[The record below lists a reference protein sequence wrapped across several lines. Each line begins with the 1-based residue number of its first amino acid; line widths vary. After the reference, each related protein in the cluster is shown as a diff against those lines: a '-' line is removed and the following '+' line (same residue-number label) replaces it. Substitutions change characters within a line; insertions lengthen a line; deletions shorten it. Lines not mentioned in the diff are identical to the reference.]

1 MYTVSTKSKQRYPA
15 ISSASGIPLLCV
27 GDVEYMII
35 GVCVVAIVMANKPSS
50 SSSSSLCLLT
60 NLASIHDSNVNC
72 RTRCFVTYGDI
83 GQLTQTSAV
92 RTGYLPKSNWRRSSL
107 QTGRPRP
114 SWILQQIVDSTV
126 HQSASRLNGPRLVLG

>member
-50 SSSSSLCLLT
+50 SSSSSYSSYSSSYSYSSRVFCYNFKIVYRFPS
-60 NLASIHDSNVNC
+60 NLARSLSNE
-72 RTRCFVTYGDI
+72 
-83 GQLTQTSAV
+83 
-92 RTGYLPKSNWRRSSL
+92 
-107 QTGRPRP
+107 
-114 SWILQQIVDSTV
+114 
-126 HQSASRLNGPRLVLG
+126 